1 MSMPKNYKHI
11 TMDERELIAKMHW
24 EGKKLS
30 EIANALARDKGTI
43 SRELKR
49 NASSEYRCYTPCR
62 AQYRADERRKTA
74 SKRPRLKN
82 ETVCQ
87 YVLEKLALGWSPELI
102 AGRLPLEHIGFSI
115 SYEAIYQYIYHPKTA
130 DREEL
135 IASLRRCHR
144 KRMQKSTGRKVR
156 KTKIPNRVPIDVR
169 PKSVESR
176 RYYGHWEGDSLI
188 SRKSLAALNSLTERK
203 SRLLLLTKL
212 KRKGAEDTKNAVIE
226 RLYALPAQMR
236 RTLTLDNGTENAQ
249 HEEITAEIGT
259 KCYFAHPYA
268 SWERGTNE
276 HINGLIRWYLPKGT
290 DFSKISNEQIAQI
303 ESLINNRPRKCLGFK
318 TPLEVASSC
327 VALRD

>member
-1 MSMPKNYKHI
+1 MPKNYKHI
-11 TMDERELIAKMHW
+11 TMDEREFIAKMHW
-24 EGKKLS
+24 EGKELS
-30 EIANALARDKGTI
+30 EIAKSLARDKGTI

-62 AQYRADERRKTA
+62 AQCRADERRKTA
-74 SKRPRLKN
+74 SRRPGLKN

-144 KRMQKSTGRKVR
+144 KRMQKSIGRKVR

-188 SRKSLAALNSLTERK
+188 SRKSPAALNSLTERK

-212 KRKGAEDTKNAVIE
+212 KRKGAEDTKNAVIG

-259 KCYFAHPYA
+259 KCYFAHPYT

-290 DFSKISNEQIAQI
+290 DFSKISNEQIAHI

>member
-1 MSMPKNYKHI
+1 MSMPKNYKHL
-11 TMDERELIAKMHW
+11 TMDEREVIAKMHW
-24 EGKKLS
+24 EGKGLS
-30 EIANALARDKGTI
+30 EIAKALDRDKGTI

-62 AQYRADERRKTA
+62 AHYRAAERRKTA
-74 SKRPRLKN
+74 SRRPRLKN
-82 ETVCQ
+82 ETVRQ
-87 YVLEKLALGWSPELI
+87 YVLEKLVLGWSPELI
-102 AGRLPLEHIGFSI
+102 AGRLPLEHPGFSI

-144 KRMQKSTGRKVR
+144 KRRHKSIGRKVR
-156 KTKIPNRVPIDVR
+156 KTKIPNRVPIDLR
-169 PKSVESR
+169 PKSIETR

-188 SRKSLAALNSLTERK
+188 SRKSPAALNSLTERK

-212 KRKGAEDTKNAVIE
+212 KRKGAEETKDAIIR
-226 RLYALPAQMR
+226 RLYALPAPMR

-249 HEEITAEIGT
+249 HEEITSEIGL

-268 SWERGTNE
+268 SWQRGTNE
-276 HINGLIRWYLPKGT
+276 HINGLVRWYLPKGT
-290 DFSKISNEQIAQI
+290 DFSKISEQQIAQI
-303 ESLINNRPRKCLGFK
+303 ESLINNRPRKCMGFK